1 MDCFSNNA
9 ATERHV
15 VYMYVVRYTE
25 QMSKQKKKRAVLL
38 YSIYVVLSE
47 YLYMV
52 CASTQTPGFAP
63 LLRVAFLSFLFFVL
77 FSRSIGPATVG
88 LAGQVATAL
97 LTRSRPQLS
106 SAADADAE
114 CSTVNWTK
122 LLHIR
127 DVNGKGNFGLNA
139 IAAPRRPQL
148 SLAAEELKA

>member
-1 MDCFSNNA
+1 
-9 ATERHV
+9 
-15 VYMYVVRYTE
+15 MYVVRYTE
-25 QMSKQKKKRAVLL
+25 QMSKQKKKRAVFL

-52 CASTQTPGFAP
+52 CASTQTQVSRRYYV
-63 LLRVAFLSFLFFVL
+63 LLFFPSFFFDVL

-114 CSTVNWTK
+114 CSTVN
-122 LLHIR
+122 
-127 DVNGKGNFGLNA
+127 
-139 IAAPRRPQL
+139 
-148 SLAAEELKA
+148 